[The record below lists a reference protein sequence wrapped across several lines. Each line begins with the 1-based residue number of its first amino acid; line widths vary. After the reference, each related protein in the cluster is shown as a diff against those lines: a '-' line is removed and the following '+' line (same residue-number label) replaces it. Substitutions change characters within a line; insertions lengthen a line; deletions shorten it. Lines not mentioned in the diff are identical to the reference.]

1 MATFKA
7 VIRKTRKDGYCPV
20 YIRVVHNQKPG
31 YIMTDKVIRHED
43 LDKNGEIREP
53 FVNEYCARRIME
65 YTQRLNR
72 KEIGKWTVKQVVDY
86 LSMEDEDLCF
96 SDYARLHIDRMR
108 DRGQVRNARNYEF
121 ALQHLERYAGTT
133 KVMFGQLTATWVNLW
148 IKELELTARA
158 KEMYPVCMRQ
168 VFREAVRE
176 YNDYDNDIVRIKT
189 NPWTKVKI
197 PQADR
202 AEKRAISA
210 EECRKFFSVAL
221 PESLSSRP
229 KNELGRDIAMMVL
242 CLAGINTIDLFELK
256 KTDYR
261 HGIISY
267 RRAKTKRSRA
277 DEAYIEMRVEPI
289 IQPIFNKY
297 LADDNDPY
305 LFNFHKRYANSDS
318 LGANANSGIKDVCR
332 LLNIPED
339 KLYCVYTFRHTWGTI
354 AQNDCGA
361 SISEVGFAMNHSG
374 GHKVTRG
381 YIKPDFSPAWE
392 LNAKVIE
399 FIFFSNAPSKQGIAR
414 DLNLPKEDDR
424 LFRLSP
430 KKLVYARAY
439 FRGELLAELTD
450 IGFSNVDEVVA
461 RLASDFRETVP
472 QGCAVHFRI
481 KDVDADL
488 EVVYEHTKGKGF

>member
-7 VIRKTRKDGYCPV
+7 IVRTKRKDGFYQV

-31 YIMTDKVIRHED
+31 YIKTDKLVTD
-43 LDKNGEIREP
+43 KLLDKHGDIKDP
-53 FVNEYCARRIME
+53 FVNEYCARRILE
-65 YTQRLNR
+65 FTQRLNR
-72 KEIGKWTVKQVVDY
+72 KDIRRWTVKQVVDF
-86 LSMEDEDLCF
+86 LAMEDEDLCF

-108 DRGQVRNARNYEF
+108 DRGQVRNARNYEL

-133 KVMFGQLTATWVNLW
+133 KVMFNQLTSTWVNLW
-148 IKELELTARA
+148 IKELEVTARA

-168 VFREAVRE
+168 VFREAVKE
-176 YNDYDNDIVRIKT
+176 HNDYDNDVVRIKT
-189 NPWTKVKI
+189 NPWAKVKI

-229 KNELGRDIAMMVL
+229 KGELGRDVAMMVL
-242 CLAGINTIDLFELK
+242 CLAGINTVDLFELK

-261 HGIISY
+261 HGVIAY
-267 RRAKTKRSRA
+267 KRAKTKRSRN

-289 IQPIFNKY
+289 IQPLFEKY
-297 LADDNDPY
+297 MADDNDPY

-318 LGANANSGIKDVCR
+318 FGANANAGIKDVCR
-332 LLNIPED
+332 LLNIPKD

-354 AQNDCGA
+354 AQNDCAA
-361 SISEVGFAMNHSG
+361 SISEVGFAMNHSS
-374 GHKVTRG
+374 HHVTRG

-392 LNAKVIE
+392 LNSKVIE
-399 FIFFSNAPSKQGIAR
+399 FIFFSNRPSKLGAAR
-414 DLNLPKEDDR
+414 DLNLPDVTDR
-424 LFRLSP
+424 QFRLSP

-439 FRGELLAELTD
+439 LRGELLGELTD
-450 IGFSNVDEVVA
+450 IGFSNVDEVVR
-461 RLASDFRETVP
+461 RLAEKFRDTIP
-472 QGCAVHFRI
+472 NGCTVHFRI
-481 KDVDADL
+481 KDVDADM
-488 EVVYEHTKGKGF
+488 EIVHEHTKGKGF